1 MLQSLARLQSL
12 GPEFVAKIAKPT
24 YPNGHVDNFKIFNRA
39 KSRYTTILINTLWLF
54 NMAMENGPFIDD
66 IPS

>member
-24 YPNGHVDNFKIFNRA
+24 YPTLA
-39 KSRYTTILINTLWLF
+39 MWTTSRSSIEPKVGIPQSTTTY
-54 NMAMENGPFIDD
+54 
-66 IPS
+66 S